1 MAGVVCVVCFSYAR
15 FVHEEVLPAVL
26 RDPHVVAAYPNLQ
39 FSSDPDLRA
48 AYGCSSGGAASLTM
62 AWFRPDLFRRVVAC
76 VTPDGPS
83 WRAPTPNSHH
93 ELPPPLP
100 PPLPRER
107 RCTHTRAAPGLCIMS
122 VRRAAQPP
130 VPLRQV

>member
-26 RDPHVVAAYPNLQ
+26 RDPHVAAAYPNLQ

-76 VTPDGPS
+76 VTPDG
-83 WRAPTPNSHH
+83 RLGV
-93 ELPPPLP
+93 LPPLTRTTSSHPLFL
-100 PPLPRER
+100 LPCRASAGAR
-107 RCTHTRAAPGLCIMS
+107 TRG
-122 VRRAAQPP
+122 
-130 VPLRQV
+130 LRQASA